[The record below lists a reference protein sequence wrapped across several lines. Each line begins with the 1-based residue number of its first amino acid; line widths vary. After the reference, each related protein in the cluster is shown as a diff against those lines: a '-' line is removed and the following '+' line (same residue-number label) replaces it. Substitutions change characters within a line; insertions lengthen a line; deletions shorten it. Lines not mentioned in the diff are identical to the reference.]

1 MPESETKE
9 TQLTAADA
17 AKLVQRTVLEPV
29 DGKGKF
35 REKRVPVSAEEVL
48 SCKDYGT
55 HVVVVT
61 RDGQKFTG
69 QAK

>member
-1 MPESETKE
+1 MSESENQE
-9 TQLTAADA
+9 TELTAADA

-29 DGKGKF
+29 NGKGKF
-35 REKRVPVSAEEVL
+35 REKRVPVAAEEVL
-48 SCKDYGT
+48 SFKDYGT